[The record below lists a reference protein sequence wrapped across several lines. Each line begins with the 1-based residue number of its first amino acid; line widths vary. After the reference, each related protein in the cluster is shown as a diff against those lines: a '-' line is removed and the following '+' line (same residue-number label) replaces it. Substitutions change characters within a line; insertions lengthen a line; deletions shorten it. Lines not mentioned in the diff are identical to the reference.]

1 MVVSMAA
8 GAERRARGS
17 FRILATGSN
26 LTAATR
32 HHAITPSRRYAITAN
47 RLDRLDR
54 LDREIPGGAVHLEYT
69 PEQQQLRT
77 ELRAYFA
84 ELVPED
90 VYARYED
97 PAAQKRF
104 YRETI
109 RRLGADGWLGV
120 GWPKEYGGRG
130 MTPMDQFIFFDE
142 AAQAVVPLPL
152 MALNTVG
159 PTIMQFGTDEQKAYF
174 LPRIL
179 AGEIDF
185 AIGYSEPDAG
195 TDLAAL
201 TCKAVRE
208 GDEETGT
215 YVVNG
220 QKIWTTNGDT
230 ADWVWLAVRTDPD
243 APAHKGITMLL
254 VPTSDPG
261 YSCTL
266 INTLASH
273 DTTASY
279 YEDIRVPAA
288 RRVGQ
293 ENKGWRLIT
302 NQLNHERV
310 TLAAH
315 GTMAIRALHDVQRWA
330 ASTKLADGRRVID
343 LSWVRGRL
351 ARTHARLDAM
361 KLLNWQMVNAV
372 ESGTLTPQDASAVK
386 VYGSEARRDAYAWL
400 MEIVGAAGP
409 LKDGSAGAVLHGE
422 LERGYRSA
430 VIFTFGG
437 GNNEIQREI
446 ISWIGLGMP
455 RVRR

>member
-1 MVVSMAA
+1 M
-8 GAERRARGS
+8 
-17 FRILATGSN
+17 
-26 LTAATR
+26 
-32 HHAITPSRRYAITAN
+32 
-47 RLDRLDR
+47 
-54 LDREIPGGAVHLEYT
+54 HLQYT
-69 PEQQQLRT
+69 PEQNRLRA

-90 VYARYED
+90 VHSRYGD

-120 GWPKEYGGRG
+120 GWPVAYGGRG
-130 MTPMDQFIFFDE
+130 LTPMEQFIFFDE
-142 AAQAVVPLPL
+142 AAQAGVPLPL

-159 PTIMQFGTDEQKAYF
+159 PTIMQFGTDEQKAFF
-174 LPRIL
+174 LPGIL
-179 AGEIDF
+179 SGELDF

-201 TCKAVRE
+201 KTRAVRE
-208 GDEETGT
+208 GDT

-243 APAHKGITMLL
+243 AAPHKGITMLL

-261 YSCTL
+261 YSCTV

-279 YEDIRVPAA
+279 YDDVRVPVT
-288 RRVGQ
+288 RRVGE

-315 GTMAIRALHDVQRWA
+315 GTMAIRALHDVRRWA
-330 ASTKLADGRRVID
+330 ADTLLSDGRRVLD
-343 LSWVRGRL
+343 LPWVRRTL
-351 ARTHARLDAM
+351 ARTHTRLDAM

-372 ESGTLTPQDASAVK
+372 HHGNLTPQDASAVK
-386 VYGSEARRDAYAWL
+386 VYGSEARRDAYAAL
-400 MEIVGAAGP
+400 MEVVGAAGA
-409 LKDGSAGAVLHGE
+409 LKEGSSGAVLHGE

>member
-1 MVVSMAA
+1 M
-8 GAERRARGS
+8 
-17 FRILATGSN
+17 
-26 LTAATR
+26 
-32 HHAITPSRRYAITAN
+32 H
-47 RLDRLDR
+47 LD
-54 LDREIPGGAVHLEYT
+54 YT
-69 PEQQQLRT
+69 PEQQRLRT
-77 ELRAYFA
+77 ELRGYFA
-84 ELVPED
+84 ELVPHNA
-90 VYARYED
+90 YARHGD

-104 YRETI
+104 YRDTI
-109 RRLGADGWLGV
+109 RRLGRDGWLGV

-130 MTPMDQFIFFDE
+130 LGAMEQFIFFDE
-142 AAQAVVPLPL
+142 AAQAGVPLPL

-159 PTIMQFGTDEQKAYF
+159 PTLMRFGTEEQKARF
-174 LPRIL
+174 LPAIL
-179 AGEIDF
+179 SGEIDF

-195 TDLAAL
+195 TDLASL
-201 TCKAVRE
+201 RTRAVRE
-208 GDEETGT
+208 DGNGGE

-243 APAHKGITMLL
+243 APPHKGITILL
-254 VPTSDPG
+254 VPTTDPG

-266 INTLASH
+266 IRTLASH
-273 DTTASY
+273 DTTASH
-279 YEDIRVPAA
+279 YENVRVPVSH
-288 RRVGQ
+288 RVGE
-293 ENKGWRLIT
+293 ENQGWRLIT

-330 ASTKLADGRRVID
+330 METKLADGRRVVD
-343 LSWVRGRL
+343 LPWVRRLL

-361 KLLNWQMVNAV
+361 KLLNWRMVSAV
-372 ESGTLTPQDASAVK
+372 EDGTLTPQDASAVK

-400 MEIVGAAGP
+400 MEIVAAAGA
-409 LKDGSAGAVLHGE
+409 LKEGSAGAVLHGE

>member
-1 MVVSMAA
+1 M
-8 GAERRARGS
+8 
-17 FRILATGSN
+17 
-26 LTAATR
+26 
-32 HHAITPSRRYAITAN
+32 
-47 RLDRLDR
+47 
-54 LDREIPGGAVHLEYT
+54 HLEYT
-69 PEQQQLRT
+69 PEQQRLRT

-84 ELVPED
+84 ELVPGD
-90 VYARYED
+90 S
-97 PAAQKRF
+97 PALPDGTKGVGGIGDRREQKRF
-104 YRETI
+104 YREI
-109 RRLGADGWLGV
+109 IQRLGADGWLGV

-130 MTPMDQFIFFDE
+130 LTATEQFIFFDE
-142 AAQAVVPLPL
+142 AAQAGVPLPL

-174 LPRIL
+174 LPKIL
-179 AGEIDF
+179 SGEIDF

-195 TDLAAL
+195 TDLASL
-201 TCKAVRE
+201 KTRAVRDGA
-208 GDEETGT
+208 GD

-230 ADWVWLAVRTDPD
+230 ADWVWLATRTDPD
-243 APAHKGITMLL
+243 APPHKGITMLL
-254 VPTSDPG
+254 VPTTDPG
-261 YSCTL
+261 YSCTV
-266 INTLASH
+266 IHTLAGH

-279 YEDIRVPAA
+279 YENVRVPVT
-288 RRVGQ
+288 RRVGA
-293 ENKGWRLIT
+293 ENQGWRLIT

-315 GTMAIRALHDVQRWA
+315 GTMAIRALHDVQHWA
-330 ASTKLADGRRVID
+330 IETKLADGRRVVD
-343 LSWVRGRL
+343 LPWVRRLL
-351 ARTHARLDAM
+351 ARTHTRLEAL
-361 KLLNWQMVNAV
+361 KLLNWQMVSAV
-372 ESGTLTPQDASAVK
+372 QDGTLTPQDASAVK

-400 MEIVGAAGP
+400 MEIVAAAGA
-409 LKDGSAGAVLHGE
+409 LKEGSAGAVLHGE

>member
-1 MVVSMAA
+1 M
-8 GAERRARGS
+8 
-17 FRILATGSN
+17 
-26 LTAATR
+26 
-32 HHAITPSRRYAITAN
+32 
-47 RLDRLDR
+47 
-54 LDREIPGGAVHLEYT
+54 HLEYT
-69 PEQQQLRT
+69 PEQQRLRG
-77 ELRAYFA
+77 ELRDYFA
-84 ELVPED
+84 ELVPD
-90 VYARYED
+90 LAGTRFTD
-97 PAAQKRF
+97 PTAQKRH
-104 YRETI
+104 YRTVI

-130 MTPMDQFIFFDE
+130 LTAIEQFIFFDE
-142 AAQAVVPLPL
+142 AAQAGVPLPL

-159 PTIMQFGTDEQKAYF
+159 PTIMQYGTDEQKAHF

-179 AGEIDF
+179 SGEIDF

-195 TDLAAL
+195 TDLASL
-201 TCKAVRE
+201 KTRAVRD
-208 GDEETGT
+208 GDD

-230 ADWVWLAVRTDPD
+230 ADWVWLATRTDPE
-243 APAHKGITMLL
+243 APPHKGITMLL
-254 VPTSDPG
+254 VPTTDPG

-279 YEDIRVPAA
+279 YENVRVPVS
-288 RRVGQ
+288 RRVGA
-293 ENKGWRLIT
+293 ENQGWRLIT

-330 ASTKLADGRRVID
+330 METKLADGRRVID
-343 LSWVRGRL
+343 LPWVRRRL
-351 ARTHARLDAM
+351 AQTHTRLDAL
-361 KLLNWQMVNAV
+361 KLLNWKMVSAV
-372 ESGTLTPQDASAVK
+372 QDSTLTPQDASAVK

-400 MEIVGAAGP
+400 MEIVAAPGA
-409 LKDGSAGAVLHGE
+409 LKEGSAGAVLRGE

>member
-1 MVVSMAA
+1 M
-8 GAERRARGS
+8 
-17 FRILATGSN
+17 
-26 LTAATR
+26 
-32 HHAITPSRRYAITAN
+32 H
-47 RLDRLDR
+47 LD
-54 LDREIPGGAVHLEYT
+54 HT
-69 PEQQQLRT
+69 PEQQRLRT

-84 ELVPED
+84 ELVPD
-90 VYARYED
+90 TAHARHAD

-109 RRLGADGWLGV
+109 RRLGGDGWLGV
-120 GWPKEYGGRG
+120 GWPEEYGGRG
-130 MTPMDQFIFFDE
+130 LSAMDQFIFFDE
-142 AAQAVVPLPL
+142 AAQAGVPLPL

-179 AGEIDF
+179 SGEIDF

-195 TDLAAL
+195 TDLASL
-201 TCKAVRE
+201 RTRAVHD
-208 GDEETGT
+208 GDE
-215 YVVNG
+215 YVING

-230 ADWVWLAVRTDPD
+230 ADWVWLAVRTDPS

-254 VPTSDPG
+254 VPTSAPG

-266 INTLASH
+266 INTLAGH

-279 YEDIRVPAA
+279 YENVRVPVS
-288 RRVGQ
+288 RRVGA
-293 ENKGWRLIT
+293 ENQGWRLIT

-315 GTMAIRALHDVQRWA
+315 GTMAIRAFHDVQRWA
-330 ASTKLADGRRVID
+330 TETKLADGRRVVD
-343 LSWVRGRL
+343 LPWVRRRL
-351 ARTHARLDAM
+351 AQTHVRLDAL
-361 KLLNWQMVNAV
+361 KLLNWQMVQAV
-372 ESGTLTPQDASAVK
+372 QDGTLTPQDASAVK

-400 MEIVGAAGP
+400 LEIVAAPGA
-409 LKDGSAGAVLHGE
+409 LKEGSAGAVLHGE

>member
-1 MVVSMAA
+1 M
-8 GAERRARGS
+8 
-17 FRILATGSN
+17 
-26 LTAATR
+26 
-32 HHAITPSRRYAITAN
+32 
-47 RLDRLDR
+47 
-54 LDREIPGGAVHLEYT
+54 HLEYT
-69 PEQQQLRT
+69 PQQQELRA

-84 ELVPED
+84 ALVPD
-90 VYARYED
+90 NAYARYGD

-104 YRETI
+104 YRDTI

-120 GWPKEYGGRG
+120 GWPTEYGGRG
-130 MTPMDQFIFFDE
+130 LSPTEQFIFFDE
-142 AAQAVVPLPL
+142 AAQAGVPLPL

-159 PTIMQFGTDEQKAYF
+159 PTLMRFGTDEQKAAF
-174 LPRIL
+174 LPGIL
-179 AGEIDF
+179 KGETDF
-185 AIGYSEPDAG
+185 AIGYSEPGAG

-201 TCKAVRE
+201 RTRAVRD
-208 GDEETGT
+208 GDS

-230 ADWVWLAVRTDPD
+230 ADWVWLAARTDPD

-279 YEDIRVPAA
+279 YENIRVPVSH
-288 RRVGQ
+288 RVGE

-315 GTMAIRALHDVQRWA
+315 GTMAIRALHDVRRWA
-330 ASTKLADGRRVID
+330 AETRLGDGRRVID
-343 LSWVRGRL
+343 LGWVRTRL

-361 KLLNWQMVNAV
+361 KLLNWQMVSAV
-372 ESGTLTPQDASAVK
+372 QHQTLTPQDASAVK

-400 MEIVGAAGP
+400 MEVVGSAGP
-409 LKDGSAGAVLHGE
+409 LKEGSAGAVLHGE

>member
-1 MVVSMAA
+1 MYLDHT
-8 GAERRARGS
+8 EDQRR
-17 FRILATGSN
+17 
-26 LTAATR
+26 
-32 HHAITPSRRYAITAN
+32 
-47 RLDRLDR
+47 
-54 LDREIPGGAVHLEYT
+54 
-69 PEQQQLRT
+69 LRA

-84 ELVPED
+84 DLVPED
-90 VYARYED
+90 AHQRYSD

-120 GWPKEYGGRG
+120 GWPEEYGGRG
-130 MTPMDQFIFFDE
+130 MSAMEQFVFFDE
-142 AAQAVVPLPL
+142 AAQAAVPLPL

-179 AGEIDF
+179 SGEIDF
-185 AIGYSEPDAG
+185 AIGYSEPEAG

-201 TCKAVRE
+201 RTRAVRE
-208 GDEETGT
+208 GDEATGHYT
-215 YVVNG
+215 VNG

-243 APAHKGITMLL
+243 AKPHKGITLLL

-261 YSCTL
+261 YSCTV

-279 YEDIRVPAA
+279 YEDIRVPVS
-288 RRVGQ
+288 RRVGG
-293 ENKGWRLIT
+293 ENQGWRLIT
-302 NQLNHERV
+302 TQLNHERV

-315 GTMAIRALHDVQRWA
+315 GTMAIRALHDVRRWSA
-330 ASTKLADGRRVID
+330 ETKLADGRRVVD
-343 LSWVRGRL
+343 LGWVRTLL

-361 KLLNWQMVNAV
+361 KLLNWQMVDALDK
-372 ESGTLTPQDASAVK
+372 GTLTPQDASAAK
-386 VYGSEARRDAYAWL
+386 VHGSEARRDAYAAL
-400 MEIVGAAGP
+400 MEVVGAAGP
-409 LKDGSAGAVLHGE
+409 LQEGSAGAVLRGE

>member
-1 MVVSMAA
+1 MH
-8 GAERRARGS
+8 
-17 FRILATGSN
+17 LA
-26 LTAATR
+26 
-32 HHAITPSRRYAITAN
+32 
-47 RLDRLDR
+47 
-54 LDREIPGGAVHLEYT
+54 YT

-84 ELVPED
+84 ELVPD
-90 VYARYED
+90 NVYARHGD
-97 PAAQKRF
+97 PAARKRF
-104 YRETI
+104 YRETV
-109 RRLGADGWLGV
+109 RRLGTDGWLGV

-130 MTPMDQFIFFDE
+130 LTPMEQFIFFDE
-142 AAQAVVPLPL
+142 AAQAGVPLPL

-159 PTIMQFGTDEQKAYF
+159 PTIMQFGTEEQKGYF

-179 AGEIDF
+179 SGELDF

-201 TCKAVRE
+201 RTKAVRE
-208 GDEETGT
+208 GDEATGHYT
-215 YVVNG
+215 VNG

-230 ADWVWLAVRTDPD
+230 ADWVWLAVRTA
-243 APAHKGITMLL
+243 APEDGVPLHKGITMLL

-279 YEDIRVPAA
+279 YENIRVPVS
-288 RRVGQ
+288 RRVGE

-330 ASTKLADGRRVID
+330 MDTKLADGRRVID
-343 LSWVRGRL
+343 LAWVRRCL
-351 ARTHARLDAM
+351 AKTHTKLDAM

-372 ESGTLTPQDASAVK
+372 QDGTLTPQDASAVK
-386 VYGSEARRDAYAWL
+386 VYVSEARRDAYAWL
-400 MEIVGAAGP
+400 MEVVGAAGA
-409 LKDGSAGAVLHGE
+409 LKEGSAGAVLHGE

-446 ISWIGLGMP
+446 IAWIGLGMP

>member
-1 MVVSMAA
+1 M
-8 GAERRARGS
+8 
-17 FRILATGSN
+17 
-26 LTAATR
+26 
-32 HHAITPSRRYAITAN
+32 
-47 RLDRLDR
+47 
-54 LDREIPGGAVHLEYT
+54 HLEYT
-69 PEQQQLRT
+69 PEQQRLRT

-84 ELVPED
+84 VLVPTG
-90 VYARYED
+90 AHTRHAD

-109 RRLGADGWLGV
+109 RRLGTDGWLGV

-130 MTPMDQFIFFDE
+130 LTAIEQFIFFDE
-142 AAQAVVPLPL
+142 AAQAGVPLPL

-159 PTIMQFGTDEQKAYF
+159 PTIMRYGTEEQKSYF

-179 AGEIDF
+179 SGEIDF

-195 TDLAAL
+195 TDLASL
-201 TCKAVRE
+201 KTRAVRD
-208 GDEETGT
+208 GDE

-230 ADWVWLAVRTDPD
+230 ADWVWLATRTDPD
-243 APAHKGITMLL
+243 APPHKGITMLL
-254 VPTSDPG
+254 VPTTDPG

-279 YEDIRVPAA
+279 YENIRVPVS
-288 RRVGQ
+288 RRVGE

-315 GTMAIRALHDVQRWA
+315 GTMAIRSLHNVQHWA
-330 ASTKLADGRRVID
+330 METKLADGRRVID
-343 LSWVRGRL
+343 LPWVRRRL
-351 ARTHARLDAM
+351 AQTHTKLDAL
-361 KLLNWQMVNAV
+361 KLLNWRMVSAV
-372 ESGTLTPQDASAVK
+372 QDGTLTPQDASAVK

-400 MEIVGAAGP
+400 MEIVATAGA
-409 LKDGSAGAVLHGE
+409 LKEGSAGAALHGE

>member
-1 MVVSMAA
+1 M
-8 GAERRARGS
+8 
-17 FRILATGSN
+17 
-26 LTAATR
+26 
-32 HHAITPSRRYAITAN
+32 H
-47 RLDRLDR
+47 LD
-54 LDREIPGGAVHLEYT
+54 YT
-69 PEQQQLRT
+69 PEQQRLRT
-77 ELRAYFA
+77 ELRGYFA
-84 ELVPED
+84 ELVPNNA
-90 VYARYED
+90 YARHGD

-104 YRETI
+104 YRDTI
-109 RRLGADGWLGV
+109 RRLGRDGWLGV

-130 MTPMDQFIFFDE
+130 LGAMEQFIFFDE
-142 AAQAVVPLPL
+142 AAQAGVPLPL

-159 PTIMQFGTDEQKAYF
+159 PTLMRFGTEEQKARF
-174 LPRIL
+174 LPAIL
-179 AGEIDF
+179 SGEIDF

-195 TDLAAL
+195 TDLASL
-201 TCKAVRE
+201 RTRAVRE
-208 GDEETGT
+208 DGSGE

-243 APAHKGITMLL
+243 APPHKGITMLL
-254 VPTSDPG
+254 VPTTDPG

-266 INTLASH
+266 IRTLASH

-279 YEDIRVPAA
+279 YENVHVPVSH
-288 RRVGQ
+288 RVGE
-293 ENKGWRLIT
+293 ENQGWRLIT

-330 ASTKLADGRRVID
+330 METKLTDGRRVID
-343 LSWVRGRL
+343 LPWVRRLL
-351 ARTHARLDAM
+351 ARTHTRLDAM
-361 KLLNWQMVNAV
+361 KLLNWRMVSAV
-372 ESGTLTPQDASAVK
+372 QDGTLTPQDASAVK

-400 MEIVGAAGP
+400 MEIVAAAGA
-409 LKDGSAGAVLHGE
+409 LKEGSAGAVLHGE

>member
-1 MVVSMAA
+1 M
-8 GAERRARGS
+8 
-17 FRILATGSN
+17 
-26 LTAATR
+26 
-32 HHAITPSRRYAITAN
+32 
-47 RLDRLDR
+47 
-54 LDREIPGGAVHLEYT
+54 HLEYT
-69 PEQQQLRT
+69 PEQHRLRT

-84 ELVPED
+84 ELIP
-90 VYARYED
+90 ANAHGRHFD
-97 PAAQKRF
+97 PATQKRF
-104 YRETI
+104 YRETV

-130 MTPMDQFIFFDE
+130 LTAIEQFIFFDE
-142 AAQAVVPLPL
+142 AAQAGVPLPL

-159 PTIMQFGTDEQKAYF
+159 PTIMQFGTEEQKAYF

-179 AGEIDF
+179 SGEIDF

-195 TDLAAL
+195 TDLASL
-201 TCKAVRE
+201 KTCAVRD
-208 GDEETGT
+208 GDEATGHYT
-215 YVVNG
+215 VNG

-230 ADWVWLAVRTDPD
+230 ADWVWLATRTDPD
-243 APAHKGITMLL
+243 APPHKGITMLL
-254 VPTSDPG
+254 VPTTDPG

-266 INTLASH
+266 IRTLASH

-279 YEDIRVPAA
+279 YEDIRVPVS
-288 RRVGQ
+288 RRVGE

-315 GTMAIRALHDVQRWA
+315 GTMAIRSLHNVQRWA
-330 ASTKLADGRRVID
+330 MDTKLADGRRVID
-343 LSWVRGRL
+343 LPWVRRRL
-351 ARTHARLDAM
+351 AQTHTKLDAL
-361 KLLNWQMVNAV
+361 KLLNWRMVSAV
-372 ESGTLTPQDASAVK
+372 QDGTLTPQDASAVK

-400 MEIVGAAGP
+400 MEIVATAGA
-409 LKDGSAGAVLHGE
+409 LKEGSAGAALHGE

>member
-1 MVVSMAA
+1 M
-8 GAERRARGS
+8 
-17 FRILATGSN
+17 
-26 LTAATR
+26 
-32 HHAITPSRRYAITAN
+32 
-47 RLDRLDR
+47 
-54 LDREIPGGAVHLEYT
+54 HLEYT
-69 PEQQQLRT
+69 PEQQQLRA

-84 ELVPED
+84 ELVPD
-90 VYARYED
+90 NAYSRYED
-97 PAAQKRF
+97 PAEQKRY

-109 RRLGADGWLGV
+109 RRLGRDGWLGV
-120 GWPKEYGGRG
+120 SWPKEYGGRG
-130 MTPMDQFIFFDE
+130 LSPMEQFIFFDE
-142 AAQAVVPLPL
+142 AAQANVPLPI
-152 MALNTVG
+152 MGLNTVG
-159 PTIMQFGTDEQKAYF
+159 PTIMQFGTEEQKSYF
-174 LPRIL
+174 LPKIL

-201 TCKAVRE
+201 KTRAVRE
-208 GDEETGT
+208 GDE

-243 APAHKGITMLL
+243 APPHKGITMLL

-261 YSCTL
+261 YSCTI

-279 YEDIRVPAA
+279 YENIRVPLS
-288 RRVGQ
+288 RRVGE

-315 GTMAIRALHDVQRWA
+315 GTMAIRALRDVQKWA
-330 ASTKLADGRRVID
+330 EETKLADGRRVLD
-343 LSWVRGRL
+343 LGWVRKRL
-351 ARTHARLDAM
+351 AMTHTKLDAM

-372 ESGTLTPQDASAVK
+372 QNGSLTPQDASAVK

-400 MEIVGAAGP
+400 MEVVGSAGP
-409 LKDGSAGAVLHGE
+409 LKEGSAGAVLHGE

>member
-1 MVVSMAA
+1 M
-8 GAERRARGS
+8 
-17 FRILATGSN
+17 
-26 LTAATR
+26 
-32 HHAITPSRRYAITAN
+32 
-47 RLDRLDR
+47 
-54 LDREIPGGAVHLEYT
+54 HLEYT
-69 PEQQQLRT
+69 PEQQQLRA
-77 ELRAYFA
+77 ELRTYFA
-84 ELVPED
+84 NLIPGDAHARHAAPE
-90 VYARYED
+90 E
-97 PAAQKRF
+97 QKRF

-109 RRLGADGWLGV
+109 RRLGTDGWLGV
-120 GWPKEYGGRG
+120 GWPAEYGGRG
-130 MTPMDQFIFFDE
+130 LSAMEQFIFFDE
-142 AAQAVVPLPL
+142 AAQAGVPLPL

-159 PTIMQFGTDEQKAYF
+159 PTIMRYGTDEQKAYF

-179 AGEIDF
+179 SGEIDF
-185 AIGYSEPDAG
+185 AIGYSEPEAG

-201 TCKAVRE
+201 RTRAVRD
-208 GDEETGT
+208 GDD

-243 APAHKGITMLL
+243 APPHKGITMLL
-254 VPTSDPG
+254 VPTTDPG

-273 DTTASY
+273 DTTASH
-279 YEDIRVPAA
+279 YENVRVPVTH
-288 RRVGQ
+288 RVGE
-293 ENKGWRLIT
+293 ENRGWRLIT

-330 ASTKLADGRRVID
+330 VDTRLADGRRVAD
-343 LSWVRGRL
+343 LGWVRTLL

-361 KLLNWQMVNAV
+361 KLLNWRMVSAV
-372 ESGTLTPQDASAVK
+372 QEGTLTPQDASAVK

-400 MEIVGAAGP
+400 MEIVGSAAP
-409 LKDGSAGAVLHGE
+409 LKEGSAGTVLHGE

>member
-1 MVVSMAA
+1 M
-8 GAERRARGS
+8 
-17 FRILATGSN
+17 
-26 LTAATR
+26 
-32 HHAITPSRRYAITAN
+32 
-47 RLDRLDR
+47 
-54 LDREIPGGAVHLEYT
+54 HLEYT
-69 PEQQQLRT
+69 PEQQRLRT

-84 ELVPED
+84 ELVPEGA
-90 VYARYED
+90 YTRHAD

-109 RRLGADGWLGV
+109 RRLGTDGWLGV

-130 MTPMDQFIFFDE
+130 LTAIEQFIFFDE
-142 AAQAVVPLPL
+142 AAQAGVPLPL

-159 PTIMQFGTDEQKAYF
+159 PTIMQFGTEEQKSYF
-174 LPRIL
+174 LPRVL
-179 AGEIDF
+179 SGEIDF

-195 TDLAAL
+195 TDLASL
-201 TCKAVRE
+201 KTRAVRD
-208 GDEETGT
+208 GDD

-243 APAHKGITMLL
+243 APPHKGITMLL
-254 VPTSDPG
+254 VPTTDPG

-279 YEDIRVPAA
+279 YENIRVPVS
-288 RRVGQ
+288 RRVGE

-315 GTMAIRALHDVQRWA
+315 GTMAIRSLHNVQRWA
-330 ASTKLADGRRVID
+330 METKLADGRRVID
-343 LSWVRGRL
+343 LPWVRRRL
-351 ARTHARLDAM
+351 AQTHTKLDAL
-361 KLLNWQMVNAV
+361 KLLNWRMVSALQ
-372 ESGTLTPQDASAVK
+372 EGTLTPQDASAVK

-400 MEIVGAAGP
+400 MEIVATAGA
-409 LKDGSAGAVLHGE
+409 LKEGSTGAVLHGE

>member
-1 MVVSMAA
+1 MH
-8 GAERRARGS
+8 
-17 FRILATGSN
+17 LA
-26 LTAATR
+26 
-32 HHAITPSRRYAITAN
+32 
-47 RLDRLDR
+47 
-54 LDREIPGGAVHLEYT
+54 YT
-69 PEQQQLRT
+69 PEQQQLRA

-84 ELVPED
+84 ELVPENAF
-90 VYARYED
+90 VRHTD
-97 PAAQKRF
+97 PAAQKKF

-109 RRLGADGWLGV
+109 RRLGADGRLGA
-120 GWPKEYGGRG
+120 GWPVEYGGSGLSPRE
-130 MTPMDQFIFFDE
+130 QFIFFDE
-142 AAQAVVPLPL
+142 AAQAGVPLPL

-159 PTIMQFGTDEQKAYF
+159 PTIMQFGTDEQKRYF
-174 LPRIL
+174 LPKIL
-179 AGEIDF
+179 SGEIDF

-201 TCKAVRE
+201 RTRAVRD
-208 GDEETGT
+208 GDT

-230 ADWVWLAVRTDPD
+230 ADWIWLAVRTDPD
-243 APAHKGITMLL
+243 APPHRGITMLL
-254 VPTSDPG
+254 VPTTDPG
-261 YSCTL
+261 YTCTL

-279 YEDIRVPAA
+279 YENVRVPVSH
-288 RRVGQ
+288 RVGE

-315 GTMAIRALHDVQRWA
+315 GTMAVRALHDVQRWA
-330 ASTKLADGRRVID
+330 TDTRIADGRRVVD
-343 LSWVRGRL
+343 LGWVRALL

-361 KLLNWQMVNAV
+361 RLLNWRMVSAV
-372 ESGTLTPQDASAVK
+372 QDGTLTPQDASAVK

-400 MEIVGAAGP
+400 MEVVGSAAP
-409 LKDGSAGAVLHGE
+409 LKEGSAGAVLHGE

-430 VIFTFGG
+430 VVFTFGG

>member
-1 MVVSMAA
+1 M
-8 GAERRARGS
+8 
-17 FRILATGSN
+17 
-26 LTAATR
+26 
-32 HHAITPSRRYAITAN
+32 
-47 RLDRLDR
+47 
-54 LDREIPGGAVHLEYT
+54 HLEYT
-69 PEQQQLRT
+69 PAQNRLRA

-90 VYARYED
+90 VHTRYAD

-104 YRETI
+104 YRETV

-120 GWPKEYGGRG
+120 GWPTEFGGRG
-130 MTPMDQFIFFDE
+130 LTPMEQFIFFDE
-142 AAQAVVPLPL
+142 AAQAGVPLPL

-159 PTIMQFGTDEQKAYF
+159 PTIMRFGTDEQKAYF

-179 AGEIDF
+179 SGEIDF

-201 TCKAVRE
+201 KTRAVRD
-208 GDEETGT
+208 GDETTGT
-215 YVVNG
+215 YTVNG

-230 ADWVWLAVRTDPD
+230 ADWVWLAVRTATPEEGV
-243 APAHKGITMLL
+243 PLHKGITMLL

-261 YSCTL
+261 YSCTV

-279 YEDIRVPAA
+279 YDNVRVPAS
-288 RRVGQ
+288 RRVGE

-330 ASTKLADGRRVID
+330 AATPLADGRRVVD
-343 LSWVRGRL
+343 LPWVRRTL

-372 ESGTLTPQDASAVK
+372 QHGTLTPQDASAVK
-386 VYGSEARRDAYAWL
+386 VYGSEARRDAYAAL
-400 MEIVGAAGP
+400 MEVVAAAGA
-409 LKDGSAGAVLHGE
+409 LKEGSAGTVLHGE

>member
-1 MVVSMAA
+1 M
-8 GAERRARGS
+8 
-17 FRILATGSN
+17 
-26 LTAATR
+26 
-32 HHAITPSRRYAITAN
+32 
-47 RLDRLDR
+47 
-54 LDREIPGGAVHLEYT
+54 HLEYT
-69 PEQQQLRT
+69 PEQLALRT

-84 ELVPED
+84 DLVPD
-90 VYARYED
+90 HSSTRYSARYAD
-97 PAAQKRF
+97 PASQKRF
-104 YRETI
+104 YRDTV
-109 RRLGADGWLGV
+109 RRLGRDGWLGV
-120 GWPKEYGGRG
+120 GWPREYGGRG
-130 MTPMDQFIFFDE
+130 LTAMEQFIFFDE
-142 AAQAVVPLPL
+142 ASQAGVPLPL

-174 LPRIL
+174 LPKVL
-179 AGEIDF
+179 SGEIDF
-185 AIGYSEPDAG
+185 AIGYSEPEAG

-201 TCKAVRE
+201 KTRAVRD
-208 GDEETGT
+208 GDD

-230 ADWVWLAVRTDPD
+230 ADWVWLAVRTDPG
-243 APAHKGITMLL
+243 APPHKGITMLL
-254 VPTSDPG
+254 VPTTDPG

-273 DTTASY
+273 DTTASH
-279 YEDIRVPAA
+279 YENVRVPVS
-288 RRVGQ
+288 RRVGE
-293 ENKGWRLIT
+293 ENQGWRLIT

-330 ASTKLADGRRVID
+330 TETKLADGRRVVD
-343 LSWVRGRL
+343 LPWVRRLL
-351 ARTHARLDAM
+351 ARTHTRLDAL
-361 KLLNWQMVNAV
+361 KLLNWQMVTAV
-372 ESGTLTPQDASAVK
+372 QDGTLTPQDASAVK

-400 MEIVGAAGP
+400 MEVVGAVGA
-409 LKDGSAGAVLHGE
+409 LKEGSAGAVLHGE

>member
-1 MVVSMAA
+1 M
-8 GAERRARGS
+8 
-17 FRILATGSN
+17 
-26 LTAATR
+26 
-32 HHAITPSRRYAITAN
+32 
-47 RLDRLDR
+47 
-54 LDREIPGGAVHLEYT
+54 HLEYT
-69 PEQQQLRT
+69 PEQQRLRT

-84 ELVPED
+84 ELVPD
-90 VYARYED
+90 GAYTRHAD

-109 RRLGADGWLGV
+109 RRLGGDGWLGV
-120 GWPKEYGGRG
+120 GWPEEYGGRG
-130 MTPMDQFIFFDE
+130 LTAVEQFIFFDE
-142 AAQAVVPLPL
+142 AAQAGVPLPL

-159 PTIMQFGTDEQKAYF
+159 PTIMQYGTEEQKSYF
-174 LPRIL
+174 LPRVL
-179 AGEIDF
+179 SGELDF

-195 TDLAAL
+195 TDLASL
-201 TCKAVRE
+201 RTRAVRD
-208 GDEETGT
+208 GDE

-230 ADWVWLAVRTDPD
+230 ADWVWLATRTDPD
-243 APAHKGITMLL
+243 APPHKGITMLL
-254 VPTSDPG
+254 VPTTEPG

-279 YEDIRVPAA
+279 YENIRVPVS
-288 RRVGQ
+288 RRVGE

-315 GTMAIRALHDVQRWA
+315 GTMAIRSLHNVQRWA
-330 ASTKLADGRRVID
+330 METKLADGRRVID
-343 LSWVRGRL
+343 LPWVRRLL
-351 ARTHARLDAM
+351 ARTHTRLDALR
-361 KLLNWQMVNAV
+361 LLNWRMVSAV
-372 ESGTLTPQDASAVK
+372 QDGTLTPQDASAVK

-400 MEIVGAAGP
+400 MEIVAAAGA
-409 LKDGSAGAVLHGE
+409 LKEGSAGTVLHGE

>member
-1 MVVSMAA
+1 M
-8 GAERRARGS
+8 
-17 FRILATGSN
+17 
-26 LTAATR
+26 
-32 HHAITPSRRYAITAN
+32 H
-47 RLDRLDR
+47 LD
-54 LDREIPGGAVHLEYT
+54 HT
-69 PEQQQLRT
+69 PEQQRLRT

-84 ELVPED
+84 ELVPD
-90 VYARYED
+90 NVYARYAD

-104 YRETI
+104 YRATI

-120 GWPKEYGGRG
+120 GWPEEYGGRG
-130 MTPMDQFIFFDE
+130 MTAMEQFIFFDE
-142 AAQAVVPLPL
+142 AAQAGVPLPL

-159 PTIMQFGTDEQKAYF
+159 PTIMRYGTDEQKAYF
-174 LPRIL
+174 LPRVL
-179 AGEIDF
+179 SGEIDF

-195 TDLAAL
+195 TDLASL
-201 TCKAVRE
+201 RTRAVRD
-208 GDEETGT
+208 GDE

-230 ADWVWLAVRTDPD
+230 ADWVWLAVRTDPE
-243 APAHKGITMLL
+243 APPHKGITMLL

-261 YSCTL
+261 YSCTV
-266 INTLASH
+266 IRTLASH

-279 YEDIRVPAA
+279 YEDIRVPVS
-288 RRVGQ
+288 RRVGE
-293 ENKGWRLIT
+293 ENEGWRLIT

-330 ASTKLADGRRVID
+330 RETKLADGRRVAD
-343 LSWVRGRL
+343 LSWVRRLL
-351 ARTHARLDAM
+351 ARTHVRLDAL
-361 KLLNWQMVNAV
+361 KLLNWQMVTAV
-372 ESGTLTPQDASAVK
+372 QDGTLTPQDASAVK

-400 MEIVGAAGP
+400 MEIVAAAGP
-409 LKDGSAGAVLHGE
+409 LKEGSAGAVLHGE

-446 ISWIGLGMP
+446 ISWIGLRMP

>member
-1 MVVSMAA
+1 M
-8 GAERRARGS
+8 
-17 FRILATGSN
+17 
-26 LTAATR
+26 
-32 HHAITPSRRYAITAN
+32 
-47 RLDRLDR
+47 
-54 LDREIPGGAVHLEYT
+54 HLRYT
-69 PEQQQLRT
+69 PEQQQLRA
-77 ELRAYFA
+77 ELRTYFA
-84 ELVPED
+84 ELVPDHAYSLPRSPKGTGGAPTAE
-90 VYARYED
+90 
-97 PAAQKRF
+97 PAARKRF

-109 RRLGADGWLGV
+109 RRLGTDGWLGV

-130 MTPMDQFIFFDE
+130 LSPMEQFIFFDE
-142 AAQAVVPLPL
+142 AAQAGVPLPL

-159 PTIMQFGTDEQKAYF
+159 PTIMQFGSDEQKARF

-179 AGEIDF
+179 SGEIDF

-195 TDLAAL
+195 TDLASL
-201 TCKAVRE
+201 RTRAVRE
-208 GDEETGT
+208 GDE
-215 YVVNG
+215 YVING

-230 ADWVWLAVRTDPD
+230 ADWIWLAVRTDPE
-243 APAHKGITMLL
+243 APLHKGITMLL

-261 YSCTL
+261 YSWTL

-273 DTTASY
+273 DTTAGY
-279 YEDIRVPAA
+279 YENVRVPLSH
-288 RRVGQ
+288 RVGE

-330 ASTKLADGRRVID
+330 ADTKLADGRRVID
-343 LSWVRGRL
+343 LGWVRGRL
-351 ARTHARLDAM
+351 ARTHTRLDAM

-372 ESGTLTPQDASAVK
+372 QNGTLTPQDASTVK

-400 MEIVGAAGP
+400 MEVVGAAGP
-409 LKDGSAGAVLHGE
+409 LKEGSAGSVLHGE

>member
-1 MVVSMAA
+1 M
-8 GAERRARGS
+8 
-17 FRILATGSN
+17 
-26 LTAATR
+26 
-32 HHAITPSRRYAITAN
+32 H
-47 RLDRLDR
+47 LD
-54 LDREIPGGAVHLEYT
+54 YT
-69 PEQQQLRT
+69 PEQLRLRA

-84 ELVPED
+84 ELVPAGAS
-90 VYARYED
+90 VPAREGAS
-97 PAAQKRF
+97 AAGPTAHQRF
-104 YRETI
+104 YRETV

-130 MTPMDQFIFFDE
+130 MTPMEQFIFFDE
-142 AAQAVVPLPL
+142 AAQAGVPLPL

-159 PTIMQFGTDEQKAYF
+159 PTLMRYGTEEQKAHF

-179 AGEIDF
+179 TGEIDF

-201 TCKAVRE
+201 RTRAVRE
-208 GDEETGT
+208 EDEATGR

-230 ADWVWLAVRTDPD
+230 ADWVWLAVRT
-243 APAHKGITMLL
+243 APVEEGVPPHKGITVLL

-261 YSCTL
+261 YSCTV

-273 DTTASY
+273 ATTASY
-279 YEDIRVPAA
+279 YENITVPAA
-288 RRVGQ
+288 HRVGQ
-293 ENKGWRLIT
+293 ENQGWRIIT

-315 GTMAIRALHDVQRWA
+315 GTMAVRALRDVQRWA
-330 ASTKLADGRRVID
+330 AGTQLADGRRVID
-343 LSWVRGRL
+343 LGWVRGRL
-351 ARTHARLDAM
+351 ARTHTRLDAM
-361 KLLNWQMVNAV
+361 RLLNWQMVDALQQ
-372 ESGTLTPQDASAVK
+372 GTLTPQDASAVK

-409 LKDGSAGAVLHGE
+409 LKEGSAGAVLHGE

>member
-1 MVVSMAA
+1 M
-8 GAERRARGS
+8 
-17 FRILATGSN
+17 
-26 LTAATR
+26 
-32 HHAITPSRRYAITAN
+32 H
-47 RLDRLDR
+47 LD
-54 LDREIPGGAVHLEYT
+54 HT
-69 PEQQQLRT
+69 PEQQRLRT

-84 ELVPED
+84 DLVPD
-90 VYARYED
+90 HAAARYAD
-97 PAAQKRF
+97 PSAQKRF
-104 YRETI
+104 YRDTI
-109 RRLGADGWLGV
+109 RRLGADRWLGV
-120 GWPKEYGGRG
+120 GWPEEYGGRG
-130 MTPMDQFIFFDE
+130 LTAMEQFIFFDE
-142 AAQAVVPLPL
+142 AAQAGVPLPL

-159 PTIMQFGTDEQKAYF
+159 PTLMRFGTDEQKAYF

-179 AGEIDF
+179 SGEIDF

-195 TDLAAL
+195 TDLASL
-201 TCKAVRE
+201 KTRAVRD
-208 GDEETGT
+208 GDE

-230 ADWVWLAVRTDPD
+230 ADWVWLAVRTDPG
-243 APAHKGITMLL
+243 APPHRGITMLL

-261 YSCTL
+261 YSCTV

-279 YEDIRVPAA
+279 YEDIRVPVS
-288 RRVGQ
+288 RRVGA
-293 ENKGWRLIT
+293 ENQGWRLIT

-315 GTMAIRALHDVQRWA
+315 GTTAIRALHDVQRWA
-330 ASTKLADGRRVID
+330 AGTKLADGRRVID
-343 LSWVRGRL
+343 LSWVRNRL
-351 ARTHARLDAM
+351 ARTHAELDAM
-361 KLLNWQMVNAV
+361 KLLNWRMVNAV
-372 ESGTLTPQDASAVK
+372 QDGSLTPQDASAVK

-400 MEIVGAAGP
+400 MEIVAAAGP
-409 LKDGSAGAVLHGE
+409 LKEGSAGAVLHGE